1 MGSFNVYGKVTNH
14 IGSPTRECVIDGVCD
29 GDESLVDC
37 FEDCCLVPGINEN
50 LEWCLVENVV
60 GISNF
65 EDNLASGNY
74 LPAETSSATL
84 NYRVWL
90 LDDDDIEVVKT
101 IDTEI
106 DYEADL
112 LFCEGLGDVNG
123 DGDVNVTD
131 IISLIAHI
139 LDTNPITDPI
149 LLCEADLNEDGL
161 WNINDIV
168 MLVNI
173 IMNP

>member
-1 MGSFNVYGKVTNH
+1 MKVPFLDLKASYTEIKDDLDIEIASFLKSGEYIGGS
-14 IGSPTRECVIDGVCD
+14 R
-29 GDESLVDC
+29 
-37 FEDCCLVPGINEN
+37 
-50 LEWCLVENVV
+50 VE
-60 GISNF
+60 NF
-65 EDNLASGNY
+65 EDNFASGNY

-90 LDDDDIEVVKT
+90 LDDDHIEVVKT

-123 DGDVNVTD
+123 DGSVNVTD
-131 IISLIAHI
+131 IISLIGHI
-139 LDTNPITDPI
+139 LETTLITDPI

-161 WNINDIV
+161 YNITDIV

-173 IMNP
+173 ILGE